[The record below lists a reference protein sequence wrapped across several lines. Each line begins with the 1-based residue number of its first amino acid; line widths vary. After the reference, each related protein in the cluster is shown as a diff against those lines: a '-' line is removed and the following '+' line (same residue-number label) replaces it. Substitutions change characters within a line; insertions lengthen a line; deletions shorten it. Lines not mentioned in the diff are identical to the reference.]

1 MSSWPSSKRLEP
13 TRLRRALRID
23 RPPSA
28 TAARARAP
36 WRVVFTAAS
45 LDEHMQAA
53 SEGERE
59 RAREILACSAVAAAA
74 DAVGFAAPACA
85 ARLPRGR

>member
-59 RAREILACSAVAAAA
+59 REREILACSAVAAAA
-74 DAVGFAAPACA
+74 GAVGFAAAACA